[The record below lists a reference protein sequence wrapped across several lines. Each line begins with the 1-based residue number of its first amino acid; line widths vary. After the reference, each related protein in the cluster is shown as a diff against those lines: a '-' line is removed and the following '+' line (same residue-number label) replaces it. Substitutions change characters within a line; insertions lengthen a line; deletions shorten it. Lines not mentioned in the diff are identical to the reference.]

1 MEIATARTPAD
12 EAWTLLRELAMAQRG
27 VVMDI
32 AAELGL
38 SPPQLFAL
46 RALKDGEPVPM
57 SDLAEMLRCDASN
70 VTGLVDRLEARGLVQ
85 RRAAEHDR
93 RIRHLFL
100 TDEGR
105 RLRGEV
111 GERLGRPPAGFA
123 ALSDAE
129 ARRLRDLLAKVAAG
143 S

>member
-1 MEIATARTPAD
+1 VEIAVARTPAD

-57 SDLAEMLRCDASN
+57 SDLAEVLRCDASN

-100 TDEGR
+100 TDAGR
-105 RLRGEV
+105 RLRAEV